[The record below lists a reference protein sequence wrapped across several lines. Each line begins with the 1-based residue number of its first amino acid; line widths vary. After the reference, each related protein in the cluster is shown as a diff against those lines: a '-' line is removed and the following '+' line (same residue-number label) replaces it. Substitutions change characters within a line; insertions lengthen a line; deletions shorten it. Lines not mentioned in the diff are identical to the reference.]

1 MAEPLWQP
9 RSDGA
14 ARLLGLGFLAGGSA
28 LLLYQAKVIHD
39 ALSAQ
44 AERISYFLAA
54 IALGEMAVIL
64 GLYWIVRGLA
74 GYTAVRSMQT
84 DPRRMRMLMITSAVV
99 IFATWAG
106 LKQWLGAS
114 GYGD

>member
-14 ARLLGLGFLAGGSA
+14 ARLLGLGFFVGGSA
-28 LLLYQAKVIHD
+28 LLIYQAGVIHA
-39 ALSAQ
+39 ALSAH

-64 GLYWIVRGLA
+64 GLYWLVRGLA
-74 GYTAVRSMQT
+74 GYTAVRTMQT
-84 DPRRMRMLMITSAVV
+84 DPRRMRILMITSAIT
-99 IFATWAG
+99 IFITWAG
-106 LKQWLGAS
+106 LKQWLGS
-114 GYGD
+114 FGYSD